1 MPPKPSVK
9 IDNQTDP
16 FATVVSIKYG
26 DKLGELLDTTAAL
39 RNLGLNI
46 RRAKVARKGDQITNK
61 FYITDQKSS
70 EKIVKSAR
78 LQEIQA
84 TIFSNLML
92 YHPEAEEE
100 LGWGA
105 RAQTPGAGWPTSSFL
120 GPRSRC
126 HENGDH
132 SEVFVE
138 TADRAGLLTT
148 IVQTLKDLNVNVVAA
163 EVDTEGSRAIDKFYV
178 TYHGEPLN
186 PPMVQL
192 VTNTLQYTLSL
203 SDVEKEESY

>member
-1 MPPKPSVK
+1 MV
-9 IDNQTDP
+9 Q
-16 FATVVSIKYG
+16 V
-26 DKLGELLDTTAAL
+26 LE
-39 RNLGLNI
+39 
-46 RRAKVARKGDQITNK
+46 
-61 FYITDQKSS
+61 
-70 EKIVKSAR
+70 
-78 LQEIQA
+78 
-84 TIFSNLML
+84 
-92 YHPEAEEE
+92 
-100 LGWGA
+100 
-105 RAQTPGAGWPTSSFL
+105 
-120 GPRSRC
+120 

-163 EVDTEGSRAIDKFYV
+163 EVSRCRVTTVLRQSSLAFSGATPTAERAIEVSVCFILTATAFSSTALKPQQPGSRHSGLFIAATLRFGLAQHVDTVYCGLPQVDTEGSRAIDKFYV